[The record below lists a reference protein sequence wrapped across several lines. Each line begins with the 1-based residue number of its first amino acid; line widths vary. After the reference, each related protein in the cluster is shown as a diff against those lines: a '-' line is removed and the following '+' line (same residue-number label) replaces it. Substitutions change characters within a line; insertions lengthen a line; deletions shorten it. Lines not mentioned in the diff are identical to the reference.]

1 MLHIYQFESTIYA
14 WSAARFRGC
23 LAPPS
28 RLPVPPSHSQTN
40 SLTALKHL
48 SGHCLGG
55 QNLLRRQGAVPGNIL
70 SLFGADNVIL
80 ALHKLHPS
88 AAGLLM
94 GLPPRRVCRRARSA
108 AVPGPSRDRA
118 ARRLSPRL
126 ELACLI
132 SEPPVRHQDSSG
144 RPQPQDAVFVP
155 VWADVTA
162 ARRLLTEC

>member
-94 GLPPRRVCRRARSA
+94 GLPPRQVRRRAGSVAR
-108 AVPGPSRDRA
+108 PSRSQAVTPARA
-118 ARRLSPRL
+118 GLSHFGATGPAPGQQRPAAAAGRCVCPGMGRRY
-126 ELACLI
+126 C
-132 SEPPVRHQDSSG
+132 SSSSSDG
-144 RPQPQDAVFVP
+144 MLK
-155 VWADVTA
+155 T
-162 ARRLLTEC
+162 